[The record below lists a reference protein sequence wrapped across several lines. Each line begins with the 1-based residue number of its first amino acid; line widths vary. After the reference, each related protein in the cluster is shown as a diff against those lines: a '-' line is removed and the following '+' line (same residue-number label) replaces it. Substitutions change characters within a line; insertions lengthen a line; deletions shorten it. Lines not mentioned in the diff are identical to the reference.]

1 LGALSSLPAA
11 HLDLFGQPEPDQGIA
26 GHVALVGRERDAPAA
41 PGQAQRPRGRRRL
54 EVGQPHLAGPTPL
67 HEVAVVACPRNACSS
82 VMTGLM
88 GGDPGIS
95 TSSASAV
102 PPSGCGSANG
112 RCRKCHAGRSRLSRR
127 FASASR
133 WSLRNAAECRSSGS
147 DHLCHRWNACSVTR
161 SAKLL
166 SVHHMLTLAV
176 PIGQP
181 HPRQLAASPH
191 PVRPRCARVPVPA
204 RPQVHRPAE

>member
-1 LGALSSLPAA
+1 MALPPTPIPTWAVRAAARCSGSSRRRRTASSKRNDWREVGLGALSSLPAA

-54 EVGQPHLAGPTPL
+54 EVGQPHLPGPTPL
-67 HEVAVVACPRNACSS
+67 HEVAVVVCPRNACSS

-102 PPSGCGSANG
+102 PPAAADPPTVVVANAMLAEAGYRGGSPQP
-112 RCRKCHAGRSRLSRR
+112 AGG
-127 FASASR
+127 ACAT
-133 WSLRNAAECRSSGS
+133 LRNADPAAATTCATAG
-147 DHLCHRWNACSVTR
+147 
-161 SAKLL
+161 
-166 SVHHMLTLAV
+166 TLA
-176 PIGQP
+176 
-181 HPRQLAASPH
+181 R
-191 PVRPRCARVPVPA
+191 
-204 RPQVHRPAE
+204 